1 MPTKIKPNAMRKS
14 DAADFCGI
22 SVSQFGKMIKL
33 GTMPKARDAG
43 GAKIW
48 LRSELEDS
56 LSGLRIAQPQ
66 DAGGGRTQ
74 PIRYLVSK
82 RKHDAKQTRCLVS
95 APK

>member
-1 MPTKIKPNAMRKS
+1 MPTKIKPNAMKRS

-48 LRSELEDS
+48 LRTELEDA
-56 LSGLRIAQPQ
+56 LAALALDGVL
-66 DAGGGRTQ
+66 
-74 PIRYLVSK
+74 
-82 RKHDAKQTRCLVS
+82 
-95 APK
+95 

>member
-1 MPTKIKPNAMRKS
+1 MPTKIKPNAMKRS

-48 LRSELEDS
+48 LRTELEDA
-56 LSGLRIAQPQ
+56 LAALALDGENDECDNNKVFGI
-66 DAGGGRTQ
+66 GT
-74 PIRYLVSK
+74 
-82 RKHDAKQTRCLVS
+82 
-95 APK
+95 

>member
-33 GTMPKARDAG
+33 GTMPNARNAA

-48 LRSELEDS
+48 LRTELEDALTALS
-56 LSGLRIAQPQ
+56 LDGERDEGCDTNKVFGI
-66 DAGGGRTQ
+66 GT
-74 PIRYLVSK
+74 
-82 RKHDAKQTRCLVS
+82 
-95 APK
+95 

>member
-14 DAADFCGI
+14 DAANFCGI

-56 LSGLRIAQPQ
+56 LSGLRIAQPS
-66 DAGGGRTQ
+66 DAGGGGDSTDKVFG
-74 PIRYLVSK
+74 IK
-82 RKHDAKQTRCLVS
+82 EDT
-95 APK
+95 

>member
-1 MPTKIKPNAMRKS
+1 MPTKIKPNAMKRS

-66 DAGGGRTQ
+66 DAGGGRDSTDEVFG
-74 PIRYLVSK
+74 IK
-82 RKHDAKQTRCLVS
+82 KDT
-95 APK
+95 

>member
-14 DAADFCGI
+14 DAANFCGI

-48 LRSELEDS
+48 LRTELEDA
-56 LSGLRIAQPQ
+56 LTALALDGEQ
-66 DAGGGRTQ
+66 DECDTNKVFGIGT
-74 PIRYLVSK
+74 
-82 RKHDAKQTRCLVS
+82 
-95 APK
+95 